1 MSWNIVF
8 TASGANQGDQFGH
21 SVTISNQFAF
31 VGAPGYNS
39 SAGAV
44 YQYQFSGTSWSALG
58 MIPGNAPAGAF
69 GYSVAIGDAVAVI
82 GAPFE
87 SNNNGNVYIVKQA
100 SSWAVTQTLS
110 GSRGIFLFP
119 FPFFFSILCVYVV
132 FPAFPFRCCFWI
144 FCGHL

>member
-8 TASGANQGDQFGH
+8 SASGNNQGDQFGH

-44 YQYQFSGTSWSALG
+44 YQYQFSGSSWSALG
-58 MIPGNAPAGAF
+58 MIPGKAPASGF
-69 GYSVAIGDAVAVI
+69 GFSVAVGDAVAVI

-87 SNNNGNVYIVKQA
+87 SNSNGNVYIVKQS

-110 GSRGIFLFP
+110 GQRGI
-119 FPFFFSILCVYVV
+119 YH
-132 FPAFPFRCCFWI
+132 I
-144 FCGHL
+144 F